1 MNKDNLVI
9 LSNEKIYDN
18 SGYFCDN
25 IDIKNLSEKLNYHFN
40 VYLIGRKSNQK
51 RFHKIN
57 IKQIK
62 THASIFSIFFRLKEL
77 MINRDSKY
85 LIVSLSPFTFLALIL
100 LKIFNKKV
108 FIYFRSDGFLEY
120 KKIIGILGPII
131 YGVMFYIS
139 TKLSLLISC
148 SKNIL
153 RGKKGYVILPSQLD
167 ASWHQNHKVPS
178 LSKIKLIY
186 VGRIK
191 KEKGIFSL
199 LSLIKEQSKINLTI
213 VGAGEENTKI
223 ISKPNVNVLKII
235 TNKSDLINLYD
246 NNNITILPSYT
257 EGYPMVIL
265 ESLSRLRPVIVFKD
279 IEHVVENRKGIFVSN
294 RDYSSLNE
302 KINYIMNNYNSI
314 QESMKLNKLPD
325 NESFINKLKEI
336 LNKKKF
342 EINDGYII

>member
-1 MNKDNLVI
+1 M
-9 LSNEKIYDN
+9 
-18 SGYFCDN
+18 
-25 IDIKNLSEKLNYHFN
+25 
-40 VYLIGRKSNQK
+40 
-51 RFHKIN
+51 
-57 IKQIK
+57 
-62 THASIFSIFFRLKEL
+62 
-77 MINRDSKY
+77 
-85 LIVSLSPFTFLALIL
+85 

-148 SKNIL
+148 RKNIL

-167 ASWHQNHKVPS
+167 ASWHQNHKTPS

-223 ISKPNVNVLKII
+223 ISEPNVNVLKIV
-235 TNKSDLINLYD
+235 TNKRDLINLYD

-257 EGYPMVIL
+257 EGQPYVID
-265 ESLSRLRPVIVFKD
+265 ESLARRRPVIIFED
-279 IEHVVENRKGIFVSN
+279 IKHVIKGRKGIFVSERN
-294 RDYSSLNE
+294 VESLT
-302 KINYIMNNYNSI
+302 KTINFIMNNYYDI
-314 QESMKLNKLPD
+314 Q
-325 NESFINKLKEI
+325 KEI
-336 LNKKKF
+336 EQNKFPLEKDMFKQIANIIKK
-342 EINDGYII
+342 N